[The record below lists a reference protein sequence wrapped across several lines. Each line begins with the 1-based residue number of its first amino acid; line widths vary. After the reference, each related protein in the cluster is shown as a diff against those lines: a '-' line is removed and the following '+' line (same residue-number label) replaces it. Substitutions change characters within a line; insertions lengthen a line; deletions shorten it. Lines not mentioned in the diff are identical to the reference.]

1 MNVRKVL
8 IKMNCENFET
18 FESKIEYHFKNPS
31 LLKNALTHSS
41 FSHEKQMKKFSDNE
55 KLEFLGDAVLEL
67 VSSEF
72 LFHEYP
78 TLSEGNLS
86 KLRAS
91 LVCEPTLAYC
101 AREIDLEK
109 YILLGKGEDLTG
121 GRERDSIIS
130 DALEAVI
137 GAMFLDG
144 GIETAKSFILKYVLT
159 DIEHKRLFYDTK
171 TTLQE
176 VTQARYKMGVTY
188 ELVKEEGP
196 SHDRVYES
204 RAIMGDKVLG
214 VGTGKSKKASEQD
227 AAYQA
232 LLAMHMENKI
242 KIV

>member
-1 MNVRKVL
+1 
-8 IKMNCENFET
+8 
-18 FESKIEYHFKNPS
+18 
-31 LLKNALTHSS
+31 
-41 FSHEKQMKKFSDNE
+41 MKKFSDNE

-72 LFHEYP
+72 LYHEYP

-101 AREIDLEK
+101 ARAIELDH
-109 YILLGKGEDLTG
+109 YILLGKGEDQTG

-144 GIETAKSFILKYVLT
+144 GMEAAKPFILKYVLT

-188 ELVKEEGP
+188 ELISETGP
-196 SHDRVYES
+196 SHDRIYES
-204 RAIMGDKVLG
+204 RVMMGDKVLG
-214 VGTGKSKKASEQD
+214 VGKGKSKKASEQE

-232 LLAMHMENKI
+232 LLAMHMESKI

>member
-1 MNVRKVL
+1 MNYDSFL
-8 IKMNCENFET
+8 D
-18 FESKIEYHFKNPS
+18 FESNIEYHFKDSS
-31 LLKNALTHSS
+31 LLKKALTHSS
-41 FSHEKQMKKFSDNE
+41 YAHENNMKRFSDNE
-55 KLEFLGDAVLEL
+55 KLEFLGDAVLEM

-72 LFHEYP
+72 LYHEYP
-78 TLSEGNLS
+78 TLSEGDLS

-101 AREIDLEK
+101 AKAICLKD
-109 YILLGKGEDLTG
+109 YILLGKGEDRTG
-121 GRERDSIIS
+121 GRERDSIVS

-144 GIETAKSFILKYVLT
+144 GIEVAKPFILKFILT

-188 ELVKEEGP
+188 ELVSESGP
-196 SHDRVYES
+196 SHDKVYES
-204 RAIMGDKVLG
+204 RALMGDRVLG
-214 VGTGKSKKASEQD
+214 VGKGKSKKASEQD

-232 LLAMHMENKI
+232 LLSMHMESKI

>member
-1 MNVRKVL
+1 
-8 IKMNCENFET
+8 MNCENFEE
-18 FESKIEYHFKNPS
+18 FESKIEYHFKNP
-31 LLKNALTHSS
+31 LTHSS
-41 FSHEKQMKKFSDNE
+41 YSHEKQMKKFSDNE

-101 AREIDLEK
+101 AKMIELDR
-109 YILLGKGEDLTG
+109 YILLGKGEDQTG

-144 GIETAKSFILKYVLT
+144 GIEAAKPFILKYILT

-188 ELVKEEGP
+188 ELVREEGP
-196 SHDRVYES
+196 SHDRIYES
-204 RAIMGDKVLG
+204 RAMMGEKVLG
-214 VGTGKSKKASEQD
+214 VGKGKSKKASEQD

-232 LLAMHMENKI
+232 LLAMHMESKI

>member
-1 MNVRKVL
+1 
-8 IKMNCENFET
+8 MNCDSFLD
-18 FESKIEYHFKNPS
+18 FESNIEYHFKDSS
-31 LLKNALTHSS
+31 LLKKALTHSS
-41 FSHEKQMKKFSDNE
+41 YAHENNMKRFSDNE
-55 KLEFLGDAVLEL
+55 KLEFLGDAVLEM

-72 LFHEYP
+72 LYHEYP
-78 TLSEGNLS
+78 TLSEGDLS

-101 AREIDLEK
+101 AKAICLKD
-109 YILLGKGEDLTG
+109 YILLGKGEDRTG
-121 GRERDSIIS
+121 GRERDSIVS

-144 GIETAKSFILKYVLT
+144 GIEVAKPFILKFILT

-188 ELVKEEGP
+188 ELVSESGP
-196 SHDRVYES
+196 SHDKVYES
-204 RAIMGDKVLG
+204 RALMGDRVLG
-214 VGTGKSKKASEQD
+214 VGKGKSKKASEQD

-232 LLAMHMENKI
+232 LLSMHMESKI

>member
-1 MNVRKVL
+1 
-8 IKMNCENFET
+8 MNCDSFLD
-18 FESKIEYHFKNPS
+18 FESNIEYHFKDSS
-31 LLKNALTHSS
+31 LLKKALTHSS
-41 FSHEKQMKKFSDNE
+41 YAHENNMKRFSDNE
-55 KLEFLGDAVLEL
+55 KLEFLGDAVLEM

-72 LFHEYP
+72 LYHEYP
-78 TLSEGNLS
+78 TLSEGDLS

-101 AREIDLEK
+101 AKAICLKD
-109 YILLGKGEDLTG
+109 YILLGKGEDRTG
-121 GRERDSIIS
+121 GRERDSIVS

-144 GIETAKSFILKYVLT
+144 GIEVAKPFILKFILT

-188 ELVKEEGP
+188 ELVSESGP
-196 SHDRVYES
+196 SHDKVYES
-204 RAIMGDKVLG
+204 RALMGDRVLG
-214 VGTGKSKKASEQD
+214 VGKGKSKKASEQD

-232 LLAMHMENKI
+232 LLSMHMESRI

>member
-1 MNVRKVL
+1 
-8 IKMNCENFET
+8 MNCDSFLD
-18 FESKIEYHFKNPS
+18 FESNIEYHFKDSS
-31 LLKNALTHSS
+31 LLKKALTHSS
-41 FSHEKQMKKFSDNE
+41 YAHENNMKRFSDNE
-55 KLEFLGDAVLEL
+55 KLEFLGDAVLEM

-72 LFHEYP
+72 LYHEYP
-78 TLSEGNLS
+78 TLSEGDLS

-101 AREIDLEK
+101 AKAICLKD
-109 YILLGKGEDLTG
+109 YILLGKGEDRTG
-121 GRERDSIIS
+121 GRERDSIVS

-144 GIETAKSFILKYVLT
+144 GIEVAKLFILKFILT

-188 ELVKEEGP
+188 ELVSESGP
-196 SHDRVYES
+196 SHDKVYES
-204 RAIMGDKVLG
+204 RALMGDKVLG
-214 VGTGKSKKASEQD
+214 VGKGKSKKASEQD

-232 LLAMHMENKI
+232 LLAMHMESKI

>member
-1 MNVRKVL
+1 
-8 IKMNCENFET
+8 MNCENFEV

-41 FSHEKQMKKFSDNE
+41 YSHEKQMKRFSDNE

-101 AREIDLEK
+101 AKVIDLDR
-109 YILLGKGEDLTG
+109 YILLGKGEDQTG

-144 GIETAKSFILKYVLT
+144 GIEAAKPFILKYILT

-196 SHDRVYES
+196 SHDKVYES

-214 VGTGKSKKASEQD
+214 VGKGKSKKASEQD

-232 LLAMHMENKI
+232 LLAMHMESKI

>member
-1 MNVRKVL
+1 
-8 IKMNCENFET
+8 MNCDSFLD
-18 FESKIEYHFKNPS
+18 FESNIEYHFKDSS
-31 LLKNALTHSS
+31 LLKKALTHSS
-41 FSHEKQMKKFSDNE
+41 YAHENNMKRFSDNE
-55 KLEFLGDAVLEL
+55 KLEFLGDAVLEM

-72 LFHEYP
+72 LYHEYP
-78 TLSEGNLS
+78 TLSEGDLS

-101 AREIDLEK
+101 AKAICLKD
-109 YILLGKGEDLTG
+109 YILLGKGEDRTG
-121 GRERDSIIS
+121 GRERDSIVS
-130 DALEAVI
+130 DALESVI

-144 GIETAKSFILKYVLT
+144 GIEVAKPFILKFILT

-188 ELVKEEGP
+188 ELVSESGP
-196 SHDRVYES
+196 SHDKVYES
-204 RAIMGDKVLG
+204 RALMGDKVLG
-214 VGTGKSKKASEQD
+214 VGKGKSKKASEQD

-232 LLAMHMENKI
+232 LLSMHMESKI

>member
-1 MNVRKVL
+1 
-8 IKMNCENFET
+8 MNCDSFLD
-18 FESKIEYHFKNPS
+18 FESNIEYHFKDSS
-31 LLKNALTHSS
+31 LLKKALTHSS
-41 FSHEKQMKKFSDNE
+41 YAHENNMKRFSDNE
-55 KLEFLGDAVLEL
+55 KLEFLGDAVLEM

-72 LFHEYP
+72 LYHEYP
-78 TLSEGNLS
+78 TLSEGDLS

-101 AREIDLEK
+101 AKAICLKD
-109 YILLGKGEDLTG
+109 YILLGKGEDRTG

-144 GIETAKSFILKYVLT
+144 GIEVAKPFILKFILT

-188 ELVKEEGP
+188 ELVSESGP
-196 SHDRVYES
+196 SHDKVYES
-204 RAIMGDKVLG
+204 RALMGDKVLG
-214 VGTGKSKKASEQD
+214 VGKGKSKKASEQD

-232 LLAMHMENKI
+232 LLSMHMESKI

>member
-1 MNVRKVL
+1 
-8 IKMNCENFET
+8 MNCDSFLD
-18 FESKIEYHFKNPS
+18 FESNIEYHFKDSS
-31 LLKNALTHSS
+31 LLKKALTHSS
-41 FSHEKQMKKFSDNE
+41 YAHENNMKRFSDNE
-55 KLEFLGDAVLEL
+55 KLEFLGDAVLEM

-72 LFHEYP
+72 LYHEYP
-78 TLSEGNLS
+78 TLSEGDLS

-101 AREIDLEK
+101 AKAICLKD
-109 YILLGKGEDLTG
+109 YILLGKGEDRTG
-121 GRERDSIIS
+121 GRERDSIVS

-144 GIETAKSFILKYVLT
+144 GIEVAKPFILKFILT

-188 ELVKEEGP
+188 ELVSESGP
-196 SHDRVYES
+196 SHDKVYES
-204 RAIMGDKVLG
+204 RALMGDKVLG
-214 VGTGKSKKASEQD
+214 VGKGKSKKASEQD

-232 LLAMHMENKI
+232 LLSMHMESKI

>member
-1 MNVRKVL
+1 MNRESFL
-8 IKMNCENFET
+8 D
-18 FESKIEYHFKNPS
+18 FESKIEYHFKNQS

-41 FSHEKQMKKFSDNE
+41 YSHEKQMKKFSDNE

-72 LFHEYP
+72 LYHEYP

-91 LVCEPTLAYC
+91 LVCEPTLASC
-101 AREIDLEK
+101 ARAIELDH
-109 YILLGKGEDLTG
+109 YILLGKGEDQTG

-144 GIETAKSFILKYVLT
+144 GIDAAKPFILKYVLT

-188 ELVKEEGP
+188 ELVSEEGP

-204 RAIMGDKVLG
+204 RVMMGDKVLG
-214 VGTGKSKKASEQD
+214 VGKGKSKKASEQD

-232 LLAMHMENKI
+232 LLSMHMESKI

>member
-1 MNVRKVL
+1 
-8 IKMNCENFET
+8 MNCDSFLD
-18 FESKIEYHFKNPS
+18 FESNIEYHFKDSS
-31 LLKNALTHSS
+31 LLKKALTHSS
-41 FSHEKQMKKFSDNE
+41 YAHENNMKRFSDNE
-55 KLEFLGDAVLEL
+55 KLEFLGDAVLEM

-72 LFHEYP
+72 LYHEYP
-78 TLSEGNLS
+78 TLSEGDLS

-101 AREIDLEK
+101 AKAICLKD
-109 YILLGKGEDLTG
+109 YILLGKGEDRTG
-121 GRERDSIIS
+121 GRERDSIVS

-144 GIETAKSFILKYVLT
+144 GIEVAKPFILKFILT

-188 ELVKEEGP
+188 ELVSESGP
-196 SHDRVYES
+196 SHDKVYES
-204 RAIMGDKVLG
+204 RALMGDKVLG
-214 VGTGKSKKASEQD
+214 VGKGKSKKASEQD

-232 LLAMHMENKI
+232 LLSMHMESRI

>member
-1 MNVRKVL
+1 
-8 IKMNCENFET
+8 MNCDSFLE
-18 FESKIEYHFKNPS
+18 FESNIEYHFKDSS
-31 LLKNALTHSS
+31 LLKKALTHSS
-41 FSHEKQMKKFSDNE
+41 YAHENNMKRFSDNE
-55 KLEFLGDAVLEL
+55 KLEFLGDAVLEM

-72 LFHEYP
+72 LYHEYP
-78 TLSEGNLS
+78 TLSEGDLS

-101 AREIDLEK
+101 AKAICLKD
-109 YILLGKGEDLTG
+109 YILLGKGEDRTG
-121 GRERDSIIS
+121 GRERDSIVS

-144 GIETAKSFILKYVLT
+144 GIEVAKLFILKFILT

-188 ELVKEEGP
+188 ELVSESGP
-196 SHDRVYES
+196 SHDKVYES
-204 RAIMGDKVLG
+204 RALMGDKVLG
-214 VGTGKSKKASEQD
+214 VGKGKSKKASEQD

-232 LLAMHMENKI
+232 LLAMHMESKI

>member
-1 MNVRKVL
+1 
-8 IKMNCENFET
+8 MNCDSFLD
-18 FESKIEYHFKNPS
+18 FESNIEYHFKDSS
-31 LLKNALTHSS
+31 LLKKALTHSS
-41 FSHEKQMKKFSDNE
+41 YAHENNMKRFSDNE
-55 KLEFLGDAVLEL
+55 KLEFLGDAVLEM

-72 LFHEYP
+72 LYHEYP
-78 TLSEGNLS
+78 TLSEGDLS

-101 AREIDLEK
+101 AKAICLKD
-109 YILLGKGEDLTG
+109 YILLGKGEDRTG
-121 GRERDSIIS
+121 GRERDSIVS

-144 GIETAKSFILKYVLT
+144 GIEVAKPFILKFILT

-188 ELVKEEGP
+188 ELVSESGP
-196 SHDRVYES
+196 SHDKVYES
-204 RAIMGDKVLG
+204 RALMGDKVLG
-214 VGTGKSKKASEQD
+214 VGKGKSKKASEQD

-232 LLAMHMENKI
+232 LLAMHMESKI